1 MESEFSD
8 KHRYFIE
15 AAAKTLDVLESFT
28 DNTEQLSVTEIAQRA
43 KLPYTSAFRF
53 VYTLAKRG
61 YLMRAPGKRRYVLAP
76 SRKRLRIGYAALGK
90 ITLSNEVTRSVVEAS
105 RQFGVALSAADNQD
119 NPSKTLSNAEH
130 LLSEGIDVLIEH
142 QRNEALSH
150 VIAAK
155 CHAANVPAIAIN
167 FPQPGAYYFG
177 ADSHRTGWL
186 AGEYLLQYA
195 RKHSRGKPTICL
207 ILPSKGLGSTQNT
220 RKVGLLEALRQQTEG
235 GVAPE
240 IEFAAPGVTSQEGY
254 TRTKRFIQKLGRHS
268 SHLLV
273 AAFSDPLAIGA
284 VRALREAGLAERS
297 VVVGQGGTVEGRR
310 HILRGGPMKASVAYF
325 PESYGARVLKLAIKI
340 CEGARPALVT
350 HTDHVV
356 LTKDNISDFYT
367 QKEESLP

>member
-1 MESEFSD
+1 MLQMF
-8 KHRYFIE
+8 
-15 AAAKTLDVLESFT
+15 
-28 DNTEQLSVTEIAQRA
+28 QR
-43 KLPYTSAFRF
+43 LPSTFLNQALTTSAPIVTGRDGSPASICCN
-53 VYTLAKRG
+53 TPASIREES
-61 YLMRAPGKRRYVLAP
+61 RRY
-76 SRKRLRIGYAALGK
+76 
-90 ITLSNEVTRSVVEAS
+90 AS
-105 RQFGVALSAADNQD
+105 F
-119 NPSKTLSNAEH
+119 
-130 LLSEGIDVLIEH
+130 
-142 QRNEALSH
+142 
-150 VIAAK
+150 
-155 CHAANVPAIAIN
+155 
-167 FPQPGAYYFG
+167 F
-177 ADSHRTGWL
+177 
-186 AGEYLLQYA
+186 
-195 RKHSRGKPTICL
+195 
-207 ILPSKGLGSTQNT
+207 LPRASGSTQNT

-254 TRTKRFIQKLGRHS
+254 TRTKLLHSEAGQHS

-310 HILRGGPMKASVAYF
+310 HIFRGGPMKASVAYF